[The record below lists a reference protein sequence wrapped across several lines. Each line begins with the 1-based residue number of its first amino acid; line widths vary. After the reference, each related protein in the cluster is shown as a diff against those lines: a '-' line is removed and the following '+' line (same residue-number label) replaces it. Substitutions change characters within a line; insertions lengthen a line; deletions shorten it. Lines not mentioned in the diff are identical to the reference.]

1 MNFLAFIRNNARWLA
16 GGFLLTF
23 FSSYGQTFFISLSSG
38 HIRVEYGLSHGQF
51 GTIYM
56 LATLA
61 SAATLTYLGQIVDKR
76 SPRGVTF
83 IIVPILAFACVLMAF
98 SQHIVLLLLAIYLLR
113 LFGQGMMSQNAFT
126 AVGRWFVAQRG
137 RATSL
142 TAIGVNAGEASFP
155 LLFVLV
161 AGVVARASV
170 GPAESLLTMSG
181 NQNICAVVYGAT
193 LALNVI
199 LNVFLIPLYGLWG
212 AAISTAVAMACEA
225 AMLSFTVWRRLGI
238 VMIVPFPGRNNMGIA

>member
-1 MNFLAFIRNNARWLA
+1 MNFLAFIRNNVRWLA

-38 HIRVEYGLSHGQF
+38 HIRTEYGLSHGQF

-76 SPRGVTF
+76 SPRAVTF

-98 SQHIVLLLLAIYLLR
+98 SHHIVLLLLAIYLLR

-126 AVGRWFVAQRG
+126 AIGRWFVAQRG

-142 TAIGVNAGEASFP
+142 TAIGVNAVSYTH
-155 LLFVLV
+155 
-161 AGVVARASV
+161 
-170 GPAESLLTMSG
+170 LTLP
-181 NQNICAVVYGAT
+181 T
-193 LALNVI
+193 I
-199 LNVFLIPLYGLWG
+199 LRV
-212 AAISTAVAMACEA
+212 
-225 AMLSFTVWRRLGI
+225 
-238 VMIVPFPGRNNMGIA
+238 